1 MGIVFAELK
10 GRGILRERVQIHTEE
25 IHRKLTVDVVEFVF
39 AFSTEFLKVFLINFL
54 QVMQVVGALEVHAF
68 MDGEVLAVF
77 FRDEGMP
84 AMGAE
89 ESYRGGN
96 LFTGNKSLSTDFT
109 QELPMAAIIVVNVV
123 VRGPAKRTDGIIRD
137 GFAIP
142 ALNWL
147 HRLAVFPLVVFEE
160 ELPVLFDKGFDNG
173 ECIRLKLLV
182 FRRVG
187 VIKSPLLKRDISADE
202 VNQPAILLI
211 KVLNSFK

>member
-1 MGIVFAELK
+1 MFAKPK
-10 GRGILRERVQIHTEE
+10 GRGILWKGVQIHTEE
-25 IHRKLTVDVVEFVF
+25 IYREFTVEVVEFVF
-39 AFSTEFLKVFLINFL
+39 VFPVGFLKVFLVNLL
-54 QVMQVVGALEVHAF
+54 QVMQVVGALGVHTF

-77 FRDEGMP
+77 FRNKGMP

-109 QELPMAAIIVVNVV
+109 KELPMATIIVVNVV
-123 VRGPAKRTDGIIRD
+123 VRSPAKRADGIIRD

-142 ALNWL
+142 ALNRL
-147 HRLAVFPLVVFEE
+147 HRLAIFPLEVFEE
-160 ELPVLFDKGFDNG
+160 KLPVLFDKGFDNG
-173 ECIRLKLLV
+173 ECIHLELLV
-182 FRRVG
+182 FRGVR

-202 VNQPAILLI
+202 VNQPTILLI